1 MKKLR
6 TYDAVTFE
14 KEEKRFLGISNKH
27 LLGDMISRC
36 SC

>member
-6 TYDAVTFE
+6 IYDAVTFE
-14 KEEKRFLGISNKH
+14 KEKRFLGISNKH